1 MARLL
6 LLLGA
11 AMVLLA
17 SAATA
22 QDCLSATF
30 SGGRT
35 FGKCNSMPTLSA
47 SLHWTYHPENGTAD
61 VAFRAPSDT
70 SGWVGWGI
78 NPTSGNSMVGSS
90 VFIASQDSSGVVSVL
105 MTYLETTSQPALT
118 NNTFKF
124 NVPIGP
130 AAEYSDGAYTI
141 YATVELPGNST
152 QQYTVWQAGPTSNG
166 AIAQHPLSP
175 SNRASTQSLDFLS
188 GSSTAASNSKLHRR
202 NVSSSGRPAS
212 DPLPLLLSLFSFSIF
227 IFFICFKK
235 DCLRSLPNC
244 SDGRYKFG

>member
-35 FGKCNSMPTLSA
+35 FVKCNSLPTLSA

-61 VAFRAPSDT
+61 VAFRAPSDS

-78 NPTSGNSMVGSS
+78 NPTAAGSMVGSS
-90 VFIASQDSSGVVSVL
+90 VFVASHDGSGAVSVL
-105 MTYLETTSQPALT
+105 MTYLETTSQPKLT
-118 NNTFKF
+118 NNTLKF

-130 AAEYSDGAYTI
+130 AAEYSNGAYTI
-141 YATVELPGNST
+141 YATVQLPGNST
-152 QQYTVWQAGPTSNG
+152 QQHTVWQAGPTSNG
-166 AIAQHPLSP
+166 AIAPHPTAP
-175 SNRASTQSLDFLS
+175 ANYASTQSLDFLS

-202 NVSSSGRPAS
+202 NVSSSSLAPSSHLSRPA
-212 DPLPLLLSLFSFSIF
+212 LACFLFQFSFS
-227 IFFICFKK
+227 
-235 DCLRSLPNC
+235 
-244 SDGRYKFG
+244 Y